1 MALVAGDKRFLEAHH
16 RAVAAAMKEVEA
28 LASTRIMTEGVSR
41 TEATGNIV
49 AALYTHDT
57 SRELDP
63 QLHTHSLVLNATWAE
78 GKWRALSSD
87 AAHMNTGFGKDMFN
101 NKLALGQIY
110 RHALRQDVEAMG
122 FETEVTGKH
131 GLWELKGVPT
141 KEFSQRSQ
149 QINEAVGPDASPKS
163 RDVATLDTRKE
174 KAVADPDLLLAD
186 WRARLDKEGF
196 DLPLYLANADERAR
210 DRQPVESS
218 PRIFSMQWARPSR
231 CSLTKG
237 TVLLLRALG
246 SHHQPTPVRA
256 RAGQCGP
263 RRH

>member
-1 MALVAGDKRFLEAHH
+1 
-16 RAVAAAMKEVEA
+16 MKEVEA

-63 QLHTHSLVLNATWAE
+63 QLHAHSLVLNATWAE

-122 FETEVTGKH
+122 FETGSPASMAC
-131 GLWELKGVPT
+131 GSLKECRP
-141 KEFSQRSQ
+141 RS
-149 QINEAVGPDASPKS
+149 S
-163 RDVATLDTRKE
+163 
-174 KAVADPDLLLAD
+174 
-186 WRARLDKEGF
+186 
-196 DLPLYLANADERAR
+196 ANAVSKSMRRSAR
-210 DRQPVESS
+210 MPLPSPAMWPPSIPAGEGSS
-218 PRIFSMQWARPSR
+218 RP
-231 CSLTKG
+231 
-237 TVLLLRALG
+237 
-246 SHHQPTPVRA
+246 
-256 RAGQCGP
+256 
-263 RRH
+263 